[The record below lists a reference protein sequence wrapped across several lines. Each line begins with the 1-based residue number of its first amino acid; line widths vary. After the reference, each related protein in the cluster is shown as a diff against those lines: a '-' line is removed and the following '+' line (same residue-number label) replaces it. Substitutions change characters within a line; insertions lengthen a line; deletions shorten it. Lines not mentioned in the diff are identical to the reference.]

1 MNDYFPGMALSW
13 YWGLTSIPNQS
24 MGYTFYKQIMMTNT
38 DINIGGIVNHH
49 CLNFLFVTI

>member
-1 MNDYFPGMALSW
+1 
-13 YWGLTSIPNQS
+13 
-24 MGYTFYKQIMMTNT
+24 MMTNT